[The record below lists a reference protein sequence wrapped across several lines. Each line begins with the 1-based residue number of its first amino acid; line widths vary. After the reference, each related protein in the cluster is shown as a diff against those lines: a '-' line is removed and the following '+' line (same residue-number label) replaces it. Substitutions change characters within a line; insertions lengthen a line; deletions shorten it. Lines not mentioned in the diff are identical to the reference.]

1 MAKLIKLYDNT
12 PDADKVKEII
22 NCLRDGGVII
32 YPTDSVYSLG
42 CSLLKT
48 KALEKVA
55 KLKGIKP
62 EKAKFSMIC
71 KDISD
76 ISTYV
81 KSLDNQTFRL
91 LKASLPGPFTF
102 ILEASTEVPKLF
114 KAKRKEIGIRVPDN
128 TILQHIIAELGNPLI
143 GTSVHDEDEILDY
156 TTNPEDIFERYK
168 NDVDIVID
176 GGFSNNIPTTVVNCT
191 VFPPEVIREGLGEL
205 NM

>member
-12 PDADKVKEII
+12 PDADKVREII

-156 TTNPEDIFERYK
+156 TTNPEDIFERYQH
-168 NDVDIVID
+168 DVDIVID

-191 VFPPEVIREGLGEL
+191 VFPPEVLREGLGEL
-205 NM
+205 NI

>member
-12 PDADKVKEII
+12 PDADKVREII

-156 TTNPEDIFERYK
+156 TTNPEDIFERYQH
-168 NDVDIVID
+168 DVDIVID
-176 GGFSNNIPTTVVNCT
+176 GGFSNNIPTTVVDCT
-191 VFPPEVIREGLGEL
+191 VSPPEVLREGLGEL
-205 NM
+205 NI